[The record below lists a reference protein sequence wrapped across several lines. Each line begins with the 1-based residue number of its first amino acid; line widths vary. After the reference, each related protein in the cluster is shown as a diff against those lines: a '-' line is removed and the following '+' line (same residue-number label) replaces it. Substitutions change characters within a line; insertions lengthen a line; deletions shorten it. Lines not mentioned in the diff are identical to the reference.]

1 MTNRMR
7 PTRSDEYAWKALATI
22 RLVNGGLALLAPRW
36 LARRLGVRPE
46 LQPAIIYPLRMF
58 GIRTILIGADLFLE
72 PRSRRRALRQ
82 GIIIHASD
90 TATALIAG
98 VFGQLPIRSALMSGT
113 ISTVNT
119 VLAVYGARRLAERRG
134 GQG

>member
-58 GIRTILIGADLFLE
+58 GIRTIFLGVDLLWGE
-72 PRSRRRALRQ
+72 GVVRDAAVKRAVV
-82 GIIIHASD
+82 IHATD
-90 TATALIAG
+90 TVAA
-98 VFGQLPIRSALMSGT
+98 
-113 ISTVNT
+113 
-119 VLAVYGARRLAERRG
+119 VLAGRIRTFMPDFRG
-134 GQG
+134 G